1 MLVSNQRPL
10 PCECEETASYPFAG
24 IQKLPQ
30 IAAFASKTFRDR
42 PPSFARVGV
51 LLV

>member
-10 PCECEETASYPFAG
+10 PCECEGKASRTFVDVRKHLQMTVFA
-24 IQKLPQ
+24 LRM
-30 IAAFASKTFRDR
+30 SCRR
-42 PPSFARVGV
+42 SPPFARVGV

>member
-10 PCECEETASYPFAG
+10 PCECEVTESYPFAG
-24 IQKLPQ
+24 VQKLPQ
-30 IAAFASKTFRDR
+30 KAAFASKTFRGC
-42 PPSFARVGV
+42 PPPFARVGV

>member
-10 PCECEETASYPFAG
+10 PCECEVTDSYPFACV
-24 IQKLPQ
+24 QKLPQ
-30 IAAFASKTFRDR
+30 MAAFGSRASCDR
-42 PPSFARVGV
+42 SPPFARVGV

>member
-10 PCECEETASYPFAG
+10 PCECEVLASRPFADVRKHL
-24 IQKLPQ
+24 QTT
-30 IAAFASKTFRDR
+30 AFEVGKRRGRS
-42 PPSFARVGV
+42 PPFAWVGV